1 MRLLVPL
8 VVAVAAVVAVVHEVA
23 ADPRPLYYDRAVT
36 QADLD
41 NRTLREL
48 ALMRNTIY
56 ARAGHQFRKQW
67 LHDYFAAQTWYK
79 PLKKDDD
86 AKITKVDRAN
96 AVLIAK
102 AEQAAKP
109 ADLKKRRDDILA
121 RERAGKA
128 TPEDAIELTIL
139 NTRIGT
145 YAAPE
150 PEAKPPSNVSPLE
163 DPSQLDH
170 VIKAEQLSNLSRRD
184 LRILRNM
191 VYARHG
197 KQFKSYM
204 LQSYFSGMDW
214 YTPDA
219 SFDENKLTKTD
230 ITNIRLVKSVE
241 TSVFG
246 GPLSDDEQ
254 RAEESMSGS

>member
-1 MRLLVPL
+1 MRLLAV
-8 VVAVAAVVAVVHEVA
+8 VVASIVAFGALARHAA

-36 QADLD
+36 SADLE

-67 LHDYFAAQTWYK
+67 LHDYFTSQPWYK

-86 AKITKVDRAN
+86 SKITKQDREN

-102 AEQAAKP
+102 AEQNQKP

-128 TPEDAIELTIL
+128 TPDDAIELSIL
-139 NTRIGT
+139 NTRLGN

-163 DPSQLDH
+163 DPTQLDH
-170 VIKAEQLSNLSRRD
+170 VIKADQLSNLSRRD
-184 LRILRNM
+184 LRILRNT

-197 KQFKSYM
+197 KQFKSAM
-204 LQSYFSGMDW
+204 LQAYFDGMSW
-214 YTPDA
+214 YTADP
-219 SFDENKLTKTD
+219 SFTENKLTKTD
-230 ITNIRLVKSVE
+230 ITNIRLIKSVE
-241 TSVFG
+241 ATLG
-246 GPLSDDEQ
+246 GPLTDDEQ
-254 RAEESMSGS
+254 RAEDNMSGS